1 MLTPPSSP
9 PTVQAGDIQLLHNWT
24 NLHTR
29 SEYEDYE
36 VWRCGGGWGRGH
48 HELRDTSAA
57 PELAREQARA
67 CPAPAFMRGNRMMRA
82 LPPPYGACSPLHT
95 APAGH

>member
-36 VWRCGGGWGRGH
+36 VWRCGGGWGGATM
-48 HELRDTSAA
+48 TSET
-57 PELAREQARA
+57 PVLLLSL
-67 CPAPAFMRGNRMMRA
+67 PGNKLEHAQRRHLCVA
-82 LPPPYGACSPLHT
+82 IA
-95 APAGH
+95 